1 MHNQTSSLESSHF
14 PVMLDEVVKICS
26 PIEGGIYV
34 DCTFGGGSYSKKIL
48 KFSETK
54 VIAID
59 RDKFI
64 LSIAKKLEEKNSK
77 RFSFYQKNL
86 VSKFLKNIPLK
97 MLHKHIKT

>member
-1 MHNQTSSLESSHF
+1 MYNQTPSLDSSHF
-14 PVMLDEVVKICS
+14 PVMLDQVVKICS
-26 PIEGGIYV
+26 PAEGGIYV

-64 LSIAKKLEEKNSK
+64 LSIAKKLEEKNFIK
-77 RFSFYQKNL
+77 YRYQLKK
-86 VSKFLKNIPLK
+86 KF
-97 MLHKHIKT
+97 KTILI